1 MYQTLINL
9 PRWAKAGILLA
20 FDLVAIVAA
29 YYAGLFLRLNDLW
42 PEAWLSRSLPLVALT
57 LIAGG
62 VLFFVLR
69 LNTIKLA
76 GFESSAAMRTAVWV
90 VILTV
95 GGFALNLII
104 FSVPRTV
111 PLIFGPILYLLV
123 LGGRYTALG
132 LLAWLSAGEAG
143 KTPAAIY
150 GAGSGGLQLLAALRS
165 TSNYKPVLLID
176 NNRKLQGLRISGL
189 KVIAPEALASNM
201 ERFQVSTIFLA
212 IPSITPARRRQ
223 IVADMKS
230 LGCDVMELPSYLEI
244 IQSGGILKSLR
255 PVSIDS
261 LLGRSGVNLE
271 IPAIAGSYAGENIL
285 VSGAGGSIGSELCRK
300 LLEAKPA
307 TLVLFEQSEHALY
320 QIEME
325 LLPAARKAGT
335 RLIAKLGSI
344 NDRKLIEQ
352 VLGQYA
358 ISTVFHAA
366 AYKHVPLAENNEL
379 ACIRNNVFG
388 TRILAE
394 EAAKAGVGRFTL
406 ISTDKAV
413 RPTSVMGA
421 SKRMAELVVQ
431 DQQARTPETRFASIR
446 FGNVL
451 GSSGSVIPLFK
462 KQIEDGGPIT
472 VTHENVTRYFM
483 TIDEAAQLVLLAGTY
498 TEGADIFLLD
508 MGEPVKIIDLAR
520 QMVELSGL
528 SVKDA
533 ETPDGDIEIQ
543 ITGLREGEKLYEE
556 LLIDAETLPTPH
568 PKILRARENTFGT
581 RQFAAIMKKL
591 AVAVE
596 KEDVQAARRILSE
609 NVGLTQ
615 EEQAHLAS

>member
-1 MYQTLINL
+1 
-9 PRWAKAGILLA
+9 
-20 FDLVAIVAA
+20 
-29 YYAGLFLRLNDLW
+29 
-42 PEAWLSRSLPLVALT
+42 
-57 LIAGG
+57 
-62 VLFFVLR
+62 
-69 LNTIKLA
+69 
-76 GFESSAAMRTAVWV
+76 
-90 VILTV
+90 
-95 GGFALNLII
+95 
-104 FSVPRTV
+104 
-111 PLIFGPILYLLV
+111 
-123 LGGRYTALG
+123 
-132 LLAWLSAGEAG
+132 
-143 KTPAAIY
+143 
-150 GAGSGGLQLLAALRS
+150 
-165 TSNYKPVLLID
+165 
-176 NNRKLQGLRISGL
+176 
-189 KVIAPEALASNM
+189 
-201 ERFQVSTIFLA
+201 
-212 IPSITPARRRQ
+212 
-223 IVADMKS
+223 
-230 LGCDVMELPSYLEI
+230 
-244 IQSGGILKSLR
+244 
-255 PVSIDS
+255 
-261 LLGRSGVNLE
+261 
-271 IPAIAGSYAGENIL
+271 
-285 VSGAGGSIGSELCRK
+285 
-300 LLEAKPA
+300 
-307 TLVLFEQSEHALY
+307 
-320 QIEME
+320 
-325 LLPAARKAGT
+325 
-335 RLIAKLGSI
+335 
-344 NDRKLIEQ
+344 EQ

-394 EAAKAGVGRFTL
+394 EAAKAGVRRFTL

-533 ETPDGDIEIQ
+533 ETPDGDIEIH

-556 LLIDAETLPTPH
+556 LLIDAET
-568 PKILRARENTFGT
+568 
-581 RQFAAIMKKL
+581 
-591 AVAVE
+591 
-596 KEDVQAARRILSE
+596 
-609 NVGLTQ
+609 
-615 EEQAHLAS
+615 